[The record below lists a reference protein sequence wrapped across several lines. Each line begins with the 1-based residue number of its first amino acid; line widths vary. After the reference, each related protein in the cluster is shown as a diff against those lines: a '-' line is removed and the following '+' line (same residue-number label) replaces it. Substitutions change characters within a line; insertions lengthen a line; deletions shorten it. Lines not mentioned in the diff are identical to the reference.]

1 MSHVSLFSAYLL
13 LKTLRFSSSREQFFS
28 SFQIDFNVRRTVD
41 ELSGGLFGEEK
52 EMEEVEN
59 VNLPLREE
67 EPRV

>member
-1 MSHVSLFSAYLL
+1 M
-13 LKTLRFSSSREQFFS
+13 FS

-67 EPRV
+67 EPRVWEKKKNSASHHNAHKKSSSFSLL